1 MKNKHKNEI
10 EEIKKAYEE
19 KINKMK
25 IKYEEEIEI
34 IKKENAD
41 LKLRLDNMLQEYQNN
56 LKEKDSG
63 TKKVRNFL

>member
-1 MKNKHKNEI
+1 MNKL
-10 EEIKKAYEE
+10 
-19 KINKMK
+19 K

-41 LKLRLDNMLQEYQNN
+41 LKLRLDNMLEEYQKN

-63 TKKVRNFL
+63 SQKV